1 MPSSG
6 FATFSHPMSE
16 GHLPLPR
23 AKEFV
28 RGGEGG
34 VGAELILHAGLP
46 LFQPE
51 SKIPHFMQR

>member
-1 MPSSG
+1 
-6 FATFSHPMSE
+6 MSE